1 MKILTINCVYEVG
14 STGKI
19 IKDISAILKSKTF
32 EFIHCYEFGELVK
45 INNVYRLAGH
55 YEFLFYYV
63 WSRMIGLQ
71 FGTGYISTLR
81 LIQILKKQ
89 NPDIVHIHCPN
100 VHTVNLYKTLK
111 YLKKNKI
118 RTVITNHAEYFYTGN
133 CAHAYECEK
142 FKTGCGHC
150 PRVKDAARTYF
161 FDRTAYAWKK
171 MKDAFSGFENMVMVS
186 VSGWVDARL
195 HQSPI
200 CAGLHS
206 CVIENGIDTINV
218 FRPVQSNDLKNKLG
232 ISDEKILLHMTAS
245 FSNENDDLKGG
256 RFIIALANLLINQN
270 IKIIVVG
277 SNNLDLNDVLPSN
290 MIVIGEITNQEEL
303 AKYYSL
309 ADLTII
315 ASKRETFGMVCA
327 ESLCCG
333 TPVVGFK
340 SGGPETISLKEFSE
354 FVDNGNIELLKSCV
368 EKWITKKDTFE
379 DNIAKIAA
387 EHYSKEK
394 MAEKYY
400 QLYDKLMKE

>member
-1 MKILTINCVYEVG
+1 LKILTINCVYEVG

-19 IKDISAILKSKTF
+19 IKDISAILNSKSC

-171 MKDAFSGFENMVMVS
+171 MKDAFFGFENMVMVS
-186 VSGWVDARL
+186 VSSWVDARL

-277 SNNLDLNDVLPSN
+277 SNNLDPNDVLPSN